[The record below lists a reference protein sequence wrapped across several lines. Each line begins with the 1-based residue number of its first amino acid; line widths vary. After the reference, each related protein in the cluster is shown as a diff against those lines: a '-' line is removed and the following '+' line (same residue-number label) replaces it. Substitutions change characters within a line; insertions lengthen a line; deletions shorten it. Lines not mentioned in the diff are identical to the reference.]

1 MKFTMSNKVYD
12 FLKYIA
18 LVALPAIATFYA
30 GLSKIWSLPYPVEIP
45 GTIMLVDTL
54 LGALLKISSDKYKEE
69 QEELAKE

>member
-1 MKFTMSNKVYD
+1 MKLSNKVYD
-12 FLKYIA
+12 VLKYIA

-54 LGALLKISSDKYKEE
+54 LGALLKISSDQYKKG
-69 QEELAKE
+69 QEELSEE